1 LVSQAENKQVL
12 VLGGGRFGRIA
23 VERLG
28 FRVALVVE
36 PDPTP
41 ELKALG
47 REILAADGIAAA
59 KNILDSPRSPA
70 WLVPALPL
78 HFLMRWLFLCLADL
92 NPRLCEIPQK
102 ALPVVAMLHAGQ
114 DKEWYLSMADFVC
127 PDDCPEPAEICTHTG
142 QPREGQ
148 MFEMLAEVR
157 LPGFE
162 TRVLRSH
169 QLAPGVGAL
178 ARQEL
183 LDLREQIREQ
193 GPGSGWVIG
202 TACRC
207 HGVVQAMRLGEA

>member
-1 LVSQAENKQVL
+1 MVSRADDKQVL

-28 FRVALVVE
+28 PKVALVVE
-36 PDPTP
+36 PHPTP
-41 ELKALG
+41 ELRALG
-47 REILAADGIAAA
+47 REILASDGIKAA
-59 KNILDSPRSPA
+59 KDILDSPRSPA

-78 HFLMRWLFLCLADL
+78 HFLMKWLFLCLADL
-92 NPRLCEIPQK
+92 NPRLHEIPKK
-102 ALPVVAMLHAGQ
+102 ALPEVAMLHAGQ

-148 MFEMLAEVR
+148 MFDMLAEVG

-178 ARQEL
+178 ARQEML
-183 LDLREQIREQ
+183 NLAKEIRGQ

-207 HGVVQAMRLGEA
+207 HGVVQAMRLGES